1 MIELIPSIQSTRS
14 ALDAERTRIEI
25 VSQNLANAN
34 VTRSVDGQPYKR
46 KQVVFE
52 TLVNNA
58 GTNANSGSTIRVSRV
73 ESDNRPFREVF
84 KPDHPDADARG
95 YVRYP
100 NVNVHEEMVDL
111 IASSRAFEANIAV
124 VKNARQLAQQAMAI
138 GKRYTLTD
146 TLRWKR
152 FLHSE
157 CSIRP
162 PSENPPSARPG
173 WSLCRRRGWE
183 TWENSFPTRRWE
195 SYSRSTRHSRTRCR
209 CPRG

>member
-1 MIELIPSIQSTRS
+1 MIELNPSIQITRS

-34 VTRSVDGQPYKR
+34 VTRSIDGQPYKR

-138 GKRYTLTD
+138 GKR
-146 TLRWKR
+146 
-152 FLHSE
+152 
-157 CSIRP
+157 
-162 PSENPPSARPG
+162 
-173 WSLCRRRGWE
+173 
-183 TWENSFPTRRWE
+183 
-195 SYSRSTRHSRTRCR
+195 
-209 CPRG
+209 

>member
-1 MIELIPSIQSTRS
+1 V
-14 ALDAERTRIEI
+14 DI

-34 VTRSVDGQPYKR
+34 VTRAADGQPYKR

-52 TLVNNA
+52 SLVNNA
-58 GTNANSGSTIRVSRV
+58 GTNPNSGSTIRVTRV

-124 VKNARQLAQQAMAI
+124 VKNARQLAQQAMSI
-138 GKRYTLTD
+138 GKR
-146 TLRWKR
+146 
-152 FLHSE
+152 
-157 CSIRP
+157 
-162 PSENPPSARPG
+162 
-173 WSLCRRRGWE
+173 
-183 TWENSFPTRRWE
+183 
-195 SYSRSTRHSRTRCR
+195 
-209 CPRG
+209 

>member
-1 MIELIPSIQSTRS
+1 MIQLIPSIQSTRS
-14 ALDAERTRIEI
+14 ALDAERTRVDI

-34 VTRSVDGQPYKR
+34 VTRAADGQPYKR

-52 TLVNNA
+52 SLVNNA
-58 GTNANSGSTIRVSRV
+58 GTNPNSGSTIRVTRV

-124 VKNARQLAQQAMAI
+124 VKNARQLAQQAMSI
-138 GKRYTLTD
+138 CKR
-146 TLRWKR
+146 
-152 FLHSE
+152 
-157 CSIRP
+157 
-162 PSENPPSARPG
+162 
-173 WSLCRRRGWE
+173 
-183 TWENSFPTRRWE
+183 
-195 SYSRSTRHSRTRCR
+195 
-209 CPRG
+209 

>member
-34 VTRSVDGQPYKR
+34 VTRSIDGQPYKR

-73 ESDNRPFREVF
+73 ESDNRPFRAVF

-138 GKRYTLTD
+138 GKR
-146 TLRWKR
+146 
-152 FLHSE
+152 
-157 CSIRP
+157 
-162 PSENPPSARPG
+162 
-173 WSLCRRRGWE
+173 
-183 TWENSFPTRRWE
+183 
-195 SYSRSTRHSRTRCR
+195 
-209 CPRG
+209 

>member
-46 KQVVFE
+46 KQVIFE

-58 GTNANSGSTIRVSRV
+58 GINANSGSTIRVSRV

-84 KPDHPDADARG
+84 TPDHPDADARG

-138 GKRYTLTD
+138 GKR
-146 TLRWKR
+146 
-152 FLHSE
+152 
-157 CSIRP
+157 
-162 PSENPPSARPG
+162 
-173 WSLCRRRGWE
+173 
-183 TWENSFPTRRWE
+183 
-195 SYSRSTRHSRTRCR
+195 
-209 CPRG
+209 

>member
-1 MIELIPSIQSTRS
+1 
-14 ALDAERTRIEI
+14 LDAERTRIEI

-46 KQVVFE
+46 KQVIFE

-58 GTNANSGSTIRVSRV
+58 GINANSGSTIRVSRV

-84 KPDHPDADARG
+84 TPDHPDADARG

-138 GKRYTLTD
+138 GKR
-146 TLRWKR
+146 
-152 FLHSE
+152 
-157 CSIRP
+157 
-162 PSENPPSARPG
+162 
-173 WSLCRRRGWE
+173 
-183 TWENSFPTRRWE
+183 
-195 SYSRSTRHSRTRCR
+195 
-209 CPRG
+209 

>member
-58 GTNANSGSTIRVSRV
+58 GTNANSGSSIRVSRD
-73 ESDNRPFREVF
+73 ESDTRPFREVF

-124 VKNARQLAQQAMAI
+124 VKNARQLAQQAMSI
-138 GKRYTLTD
+138 GKR
-146 TLRWKR
+146 
-152 FLHSE
+152 
-157 CSIRP
+157 
-162 PSENPPSARPG
+162 
-173 WSLCRRRGWE
+173 
-183 TWENSFPTRRWE
+183 
-195 SYSRSTRHSRTRCR
+195 
-209 CPRG
+209 

>member
-73 ESDNRPFREVF
+73 ESDNRPFREVV

-138 GKRYTLTD
+138 GKR
-146 TLRWKR
+146 
-152 FLHSE
+152 
-157 CSIRP
+157 
-162 PSENPPSARPG
+162 
-173 WSLCRRRGWE
+173 
-183 TWENSFPTRRWE
+183 
-195 SYSRSTRHSRTRCR
+195 
-209 CPRG
+209 

>member
-58 GTNANSGSTIRVSRV
+58 GTNANSGSSIRVSRV
-73 ESDNRPFREVF
+73 ESDTRPFREVF
-84 KPDHPDADARG
+84 KPDHPDADPRG

-124 VKNARQLAQQAMAI
+124 VKNARQLAQQAMSI
-138 GKRYTLTD
+138 GKR
-146 TLRWKR
+146 
-152 FLHSE
+152 
-157 CSIRP
+157 
-162 PSENPPSARPG
+162 
-173 WSLCRRRGWE
+173 
-183 TWENSFPTRRWE
+183 
-195 SYSRSTRHSRTRCR
+195 
-209 CPRG
+209 

>member
-46 KQVVFE
+46 KQVIFE

-58 GTNANSGSTIRVSRV
+58 GINANSGSTIRVSRV

-84 KPDHPDADARG
+84 TPDHPDADARG

-124 VKNARQLAQQAMAI
+124 VKNARQLAQQAMSI
-138 GKRYTLTD
+138 GKR
-146 TLRWKR
+146 
-152 FLHSE
+152 
-157 CSIRP
+157 
-162 PSENPPSARPG
+162 
-173 WSLCRRRGWE
+173 
-183 TWENSFPTRRWE
+183 
-195 SYSRSTRHSRTRCR
+195 
-209 CPRG
+209 

>member
-1 MIELIPSIQSTRS
+1 MIQLIPSIQSTRS
-14 ALDAERTRIEI
+14 ALDAERTRVDI

-34 VTRSVDGQPYKR
+34 VTRAADGQPYKR

-52 TLVNNA
+52 SLVNNA
-58 GTNANSGSTIRVSRV
+58 GANPNSGSTIRVTRV

-138 GKRYTLTD
+138 GKR
-146 TLRWKR
+146 
-152 FLHSE
+152 
-157 CSIRP
+157 
-162 PSENPPSARPG
+162 
-173 WSLCRRRGWE
+173 
-183 TWENSFPTRRWE
+183 
-195 SYSRSTRHSRTRCR
+195 
-209 CPRG
+209 

>member
-34 VTRSVDGQPYKR
+34 VTRSIDGQPYKR

-58 GTNANSGSTIRVSRV
+58 GTNANSVSTIRVSRV

-138 GKRYTLTD
+138 GKR
-146 TLRWKR
+146 
-152 FLHSE
+152 
-157 CSIRP
+157 
-162 PSENPPSARPG
+162 
-173 WSLCRRRGWE
+173 
-183 TWENSFPTRRWE
+183 
-195 SYSRSTRHSRTRCR
+195 
-209 CPRG
+209 

>member
-124 VKNARQLAQQAMAI
+124 VKNARQLAQQAMSI
-138 GKRYTLTD
+138 GKR
-146 TLRWKR
+146 
-152 FLHSE
+152 
-157 CSIRP
+157 
-162 PSENPPSARPG
+162 
-173 WSLCRRRGWE
+173 
-183 TWENSFPTRRWE
+183 
-195 SYSRSTRHSRTRCR
+195 
-209 CPRG
+209 

>member
-58 GTNANSGSTIRVSRV
+58 GTNANSGSSIRVSRV
-73 ESDNRPFREVF
+73 ESDQRPFREVF

-124 VKNARQLAQQAMAI
+124 VKNARQLAQQAMSI
-138 GKRYTLTD
+138 GKR
-146 TLRWKR
+146 
-152 FLHSE
+152 
-157 CSIRP
+157 
-162 PSENPPSARPG
+162 
-173 WSLCRRRGWE
+173 
-183 TWENSFPTRRWE
+183 
-195 SYSRSTRHSRTRCR
+195 
-209 CPRG
+209 

>member
-1 MIELIPSIQSTRS
+1 MIQLIPSIQSTRS
-14 ALDAERTRIEI
+14 ALDAERTRVDI

-34 VTRSVDGQPYKR
+34 VTRAADGQPYKR

-52 TLVNNA
+52 SLVNNA
-58 GTNANSGSTIRVSRV
+58 GTNANSGSTIRVTRV

-124 VKNARQLAQQAMAI
+124 VKNARQLAQQAMSI
-138 GKRYTLTD
+138 GKR
-146 TLRWKR
+146 
-152 FLHSE
+152 
-157 CSIRP
+157 
-162 PSENPPSARPG
+162 
-173 WSLCRRRGWE
+173 
-183 TWENSFPTRRWE
+183 
-195 SYSRSTRHSRTRCR
+195 
-209 CPRG
+209 

>member
-1 MIELIPSIQSTRS
+1 MIQLIPSIQSTRS
-14 ALDAERTRIEI
+14 ALDAERTRVDI

-34 VTRSVDGQPYKR
+34 VTRAADGQPYKR

-52 TLVNNA
+52 SLVNNA
-58 GTNANSGSTIRVSRV
+58 GTNANSGSTIRVTRV

-138 GKRYTLTD
+138 GKR
-146 TLRWKR
+146 
-152 FLHSE
+152 
-157 CSIRP
+157 
-162 PSENPPSARPG
+162 
-173 WSLCRRRGWE
+173 
-183 TWENSFPTRRWE
+183 
-195 SYSRSTRHSRTRCR
+195 
-209 CPRG
+209 

>member
-34 VTRSVDGQPYKR
+34 VTRAADGQPYKR
-46 KQVVFE
+46 KQVIFE

-58 GTNANSGSTIRVSRV
+58 GINANSGSTIRVSRV

-138 GKRYTLTD
+138 GKR
-146 TLRWKR
+146 
-152 FLHSE
+152 
-157 CSIRP
+157 
-162 PSENPPSARPG
+162 
-173 WSLCRRRGWE
+173 
-183 TWENSFPTRRWE
+183 
-195 SYSRSTRHSRTRCR
+195 
-209 CPRG
+209 

>member
-1 MIELIPSIQSTRS
+1 MIQLIPSIQSTRS

-138 GKRYTLTD
+138 GKR
-146 TLRWKR
+146 
-152 FLHSE
+152 
-157 CSIRP
+157 
-162 PSENPPSARPG
+162 
-173 WSLCRRRGWE
+173 
-183 TWENSFPTRRWE
+183 
-195 SYSRSTRHSRTRCR
+195 
-209 CPRG
+209 